1 MRRWAAATD
10 PLEIKGLIYSG
21 RDCAMQKLRETRIHG
36 FGPAGLLKPKITQE
50 PTSPR
55 KRTTNGIEIA
65 KTRNLTKSSMTP
77 GM

>member
-1 MRRWAAATD
+1 
-10 PLEIKGLIYSG
+10 
-21 RDCAMQKLRETRIHG
+21 MQKLRETRIYG

-55 KRTTNGIEIA
+55 TRTTNGIEIA